1 MYILRDNVCEE
12 NYCNAYFNFCNYYI
26 ISFRRKDIF
35 SQNRAKDAGLKI
47 FQMSLLTISEERLV
61 FRLKYIRQ
69 SRKYQKY
76 VAR

>member
-1 MYILRDNVCEE
+1 MYVKKIIAMHILIFVI
-12 NYCNAYFNFCNYYI
+12 I

-76 VAR
+76 VARVNIG